1 MGNTMKIAA
10 RVIGM
15 VGRGVRSFV
24 FMTWEPIP
32 FFGLALTSMLLFWVY
47 LAIAR

>member
-1 MGNTMKIAA
+1 MK
-10 RVIGM
+10 VIGT
-15 VGRGVRSFV
+15 VFRTIRRGLWGFV
-24 FMTWEPIP
+24 FMTWGPIP